1 MGDREHIKDTQSI
14 THRFCT
20 NPLKPRTTFGAE
32 QDDEH
37 EGAFVEFQLGDVN
50 GCWDLGVKCKTSD
63 GWPSDIYGSIH
74 LKFGMRPSFPQP
86 NAHAEH

>member
-1 MGDREHIKDTQSI
+1 MFNHLRGNRLIIYLSNVGDREHIKDTQSI
-14 THRFCT
+14 IHRFCT

-63 GWPSDIYGSIH
+63 G
-74 LKFGMRPSFPQP
+74 
-86 NAHAEH
+86 